1 MAWEC
6 PVLMLPGLIAGSSF
20 ATGNGYNST
29 GQFLF
34 VKMSANDT
42 VVPCSA
48 LTDIPLGV
56 AQTNPASGDAIA
68 VMVMGVSKVYVGAG
82 GLTIDSDTFVGTDAQ
97 GKAVMKRPTS
107 SGANYGNYVR
117 GIALE
122 TANAGELGTILLIGP
137 WTVH

>member
-1 MAWEC
+1 MAWEA
-6 PVLMLPGLIAGSSF
+6 PVLDLPGQVAGSTF
-20 ATGNGYNST
+20 ATGNGYNGT

-34 VKMSANDT
+34 VKMSASNT

-48 LTDIPLGV
+48 VTDIPLGV
-56 AQTNPASGDAIA
+56 SQGNSASGDAIQIR
-68 VMVMGVSKVYVGAG
+68 VLGVTKVYVGTG
-82 GLTIDSDTFVGTDAQ
+82 GLTIDADTFVGTDAQ

-107 SGANYGNYVR
+107 SGANYGNYAR